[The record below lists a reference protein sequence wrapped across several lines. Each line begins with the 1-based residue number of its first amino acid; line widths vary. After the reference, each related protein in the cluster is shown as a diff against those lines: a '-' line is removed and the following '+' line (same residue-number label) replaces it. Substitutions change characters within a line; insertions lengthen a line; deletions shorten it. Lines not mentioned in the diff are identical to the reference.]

1 MASGSYKKV
10 IALGLD
16 YSEFQGGIKECTEEM
31 KKLDSEHKALSS
43 EMDKTASSSDK
54 LAEKN
59 EYLAKKIE
67 LQSTKVD
74 IAKQKLDELKS
85 SGNATESQ
93 IRKATTAFNNETAA
107 LNNLQNE
114 LVDTNIAQTN
124 LKQNAAALA
133 AVITAIGA
141 ACASAVKDVAEYADQ
156 LETLSE
162 QTGVSIQTLQGWD
175 YASELIDTDFSAMTD
190 SFKKLEKSMASSP
203 DVFRQL
209 GVEVTDASGHMR
221 KAEDVFYDTID
232 ALREVNNATEQDQ
245 MAMAIFGKS
254 ATELTGVINAGSAGL
269 KQYQNEAQALG
280 IVLSDDDV
288 EAASQAKDAF
298 DRLSATFEAAK
309 MKIGAELAPVFTVIA
324 NAISQIPAPVL
335 ASVAAIGALVAVV
348 GLLAVTISSV
358 ITAFSNISAA
368 IGASTFVMQ
377 PHLLMI
383 LAIVAALAILA
394 LAIERLIKL
403 YRQWKEEQAA
413 LAREGQHLSDSLQ
426 LHGGGGHE
434 RGGADH
440 KASGG
445 VSKGG
450 MTWVGE
456 SGPELVDL
464 PSGARVY
471 NSNESKQ
478 ISNSPTYNIS
488 MNLDITKLKSVKD
501 VVDAVQGLG
510 MSASVGGM
518 L

>member
-54 LAEKN
+54 LAERN

-67 LQSTKVD
+67 LQSKKVD

-85 SGNATESQ
+85 SEKATESQ
-93 IRKATTAFNNETAA
+93 IRKAETAFNNETAA

-133 AVITAIGA
+133 AVIMAVGA

-156 LETLSE
+156 LKTLSD

-175 YASELIDTDFSAMTD
+175 YASELIDTDFNAMTD
-190 SFKKLEKSMASSP
+190 SLKKLERTMASSP
-203 DVFRQL
+203 DTFKQL
-209 GVEVTDASGHMR
+209 GVEILDASGHMR
-221 KAEDVFYDTID
+221 NAEDVFYDTID
-232 ALREVNNATEQDQ
+232 ALRNINNATEQDQ
-245 MAMAIFGKS
+245 MAMAVFGKS
-254 ATELTGVINAGSAGL
+254 ASELTGVINAGSEGL

-280 IVLSDDDV
+280 IILSDDDV
-288 EAASQAKDAF
+288 MAASQAKDAF
-298 DRLSATFEAAK
+298 DKLSASLNAAK
-309 MKIGAELAPVFTVIA
+309 MKIGAELAPVLTVIA

-348 GLLAVTISSV
+348 GLLAITISSI

-440 KASGG
+440 KATGG
-445 VSKGG
+445 VSRGG

-456 SGPELVDL
+456 NGPELVDL
-464 PSGARVY
+464 PAGSRVY
-471 NSNESKQ
+471 NNRDSRQ
-478 ISNSPTYNIS
+478 IANNATYNINMS
-488 MNLDITKLKSVKD
+488 LDITKLKRVQD

-510 MSASVGGM
+510 MSASVGGS